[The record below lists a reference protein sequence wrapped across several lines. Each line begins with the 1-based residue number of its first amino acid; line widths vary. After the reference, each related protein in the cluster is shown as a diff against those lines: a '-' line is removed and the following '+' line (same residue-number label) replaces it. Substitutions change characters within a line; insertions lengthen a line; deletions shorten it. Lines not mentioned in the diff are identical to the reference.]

1 MSSAE
6 IEQIGTRVV
15 YENRWMRVR
24 EDRTRRRDGK
34 EGIYGVVEKV
44 DFCVIAAI
52 DQGHIYLVEQ
62 YRYPVGARFWELP
75 QGSWEDRPEVDACAV
90 ARAEL
95 KEETG
100 LTAQSM
106 THVAH
111 LFLAYGFSTQGYHVY
126 LASNL
131 ELGEPALEDD
141 EQGLVARAF
150 ALEDVERMV
159 CDGRI
164 KDATTV
170 AVLGLLR
177 LKGMTLP

>member
-1 MSSAE
+1 MTDKE
-6 IEQIGTRVV
+6 LETLTTRVV

-34 EGIYGVVEKV
+34 EGIYGVVDKV

-52 DQGHIYLVEQ
+52 DRGALYLVEQ
-62 YRYPVGARFWELP
+62 FRYPVGERFWELP
-75 QGSWEDRPEVDACAV
+75 QGSWEDRPQVDHREV

-100 LTAQSM
+100 LSAGSLQY
-106 THVAH
+106 VAH
-111 LFLAYGFSTQGYHVY
+111 LFLAYGFCTQGYHVY
-126 LASNL
+126 LASEL
-131 ELGEPALEDD
+131 EVGEPTLEDD
-141 EQGLVARAF
+141 EQGLISRAF
-150 ALEDVERMV
+150 PLSEVEAMV

-170 AVLGLLR
+170 AVLGLLK
-177 LKGMTLP
+177 LKKMI

>member
-1 MSSAE
+1 MTE
-6 IEQIGTRVV
+6 KELETLTTRVV

-34 EGIYGVVEKV
+34 EGIYGVVDKV
-44 DFCVIAAI
+44 DFCVIAPI
-52 DQGHIYLVEQ
+52 DRGFVHLVEQ
-62 YRYPVGARFWELP
+62 FRYPVGDRFWELP
-75 QGSWEDRPEVDACAV
+75 QGSWEDRPHVDHAEV

-100 LTAQSM
+100 LSAGSM
-106 THVAH
+106 QHVAH

-126 LASNL
+126 LASEL
-131 ELGEPALEDD
+131 EAGATALEDD
-141 EQGLVARAF
+141 EQGLISRAF
-150 ALEDVERMV
+150 PLSEVEAMV

-170 AVLGLLR
+170 AVFGLLR
-177 LKGMTLP
+177 LKKMI